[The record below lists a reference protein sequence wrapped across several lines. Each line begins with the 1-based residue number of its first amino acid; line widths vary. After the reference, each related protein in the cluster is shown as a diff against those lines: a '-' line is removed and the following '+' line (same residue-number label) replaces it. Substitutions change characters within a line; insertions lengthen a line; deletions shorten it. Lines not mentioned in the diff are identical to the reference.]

1 MMTLRT
7 PTSTLDSPDML
18 DAFII
23 EKIQRERELRDGG
36 REQLRI
42 EVPVSQESD
51 QKPTTDEEKQE
62 RGITIVDF
70 NI

>member
-1 MMTLRT
+1 
-7 PTSTLDSPDML
+7 ML

-23 EKIQRERELRDGG
+23 EKIQRERELHESG
-36 REQLRI
+36 RETLHI
-42 EVPVSQESD
+42 EVPVEPEPVRDDKPADD
-51 QKPTTDEEKQE
+51 QSE

>member
-1 MMTLRT
+1 
-7 PTSTLDSPDML
+7 ML

-23 EKIQRERELRDGG
+23 EKIQRERELRDGA

-42 EVPVSQESD
+42 EVPIEPEGK
-51 QKPTTDEEKQE
+51 QKNKKDDDPPE
-62 RGITIVDF
+62 RGIAIVDF

>member
-1 MMTLRT
+1 
-7 PTSTLDSPDML
+7 ML

-23 EKIQRERELRDGG
+23 EKIQRERELHESG

-42 EVPVSQESD
+42 EVPVEPEPTPDRRRPDEKSD
-51 QKPTTDEEKQE
+51 
-62 RGITIVDF
+62 RGIAIVDF